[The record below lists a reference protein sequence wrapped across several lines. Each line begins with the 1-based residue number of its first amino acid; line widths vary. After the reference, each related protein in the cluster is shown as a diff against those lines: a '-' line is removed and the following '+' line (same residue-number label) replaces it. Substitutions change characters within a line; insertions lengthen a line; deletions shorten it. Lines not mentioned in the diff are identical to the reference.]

1 MIYRSTTTTTAA
13 IMGNKG
19 TKKGVPSELTPRQ
32 IAMLK
37 ATTKYTEP
45 EIRQWHASVLQES
58 PTGKLNKKQFVE
70 AYKRFYPGAKADT
83 YCQLAFSVF
92 DANNDGTI
100 DFNEYLLAV
109 AAASQGDLDD
119 RLDVAFDICDTSD
132 DGQINQ
138 KELATMITAAY
149 DLRGETDRKGNND
162 PKKRAAEIIS
172 SLDIGGDKKLSKAEF
187 ITGCKND
194 PVLCHLLAPN
204 VH

>member
-1 MIYRSTTTTTAA
+1 IDFNEYLLAVAA
-13 IMGNKG
+13 ASQGDLDDRLDVAFDIIDQQQQQQQQSWA
-19 TKKGVPSELTPRQ
+19 TK
-32 IAMLK
+32 
-37 ATTKYTEP
+37 
-45 EIRQWHASVLQES
+45 SVLQES

-149 DLRGETDRKGNND
+149 DLRGETDRKGDHD

-172 SLDIGGDKKLSKAEF
+172 RLDIGGDKKLSKAEF
-187 ITGCKND
+187 ITG
-194 PVLCHLLAPN
+194 
-204 VH
+204 